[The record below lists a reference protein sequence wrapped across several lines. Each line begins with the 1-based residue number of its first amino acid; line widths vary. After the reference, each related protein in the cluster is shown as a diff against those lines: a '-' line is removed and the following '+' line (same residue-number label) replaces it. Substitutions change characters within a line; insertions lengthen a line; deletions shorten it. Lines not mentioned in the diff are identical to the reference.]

1 MKKITS
7 TVVLFVVLT
16 VTAFAQNDARS
27 ILNKVNSNLKNIKG
41 ATADFNYSTKDKN
54 NHNLGAI
61 SGKIALKGNKYFI
74 QQGATQIFCNGQKVW
89 NFNGKDEVNL
99 SDVDNSSSTLNPQ
112 KILSGDFVNRDFTSK
127 LISNQG
133 SVAVVELTPAD
144 NRKNFTKVDI
154 TVNKSRSLITKAV
167 VYEKGGNTVLFNLS
181 NINTG
186 VSLPDSKFVFDPKAH
201 PGVEVID

>member
-1 MKKITS
+1 M
-7 TVVLFVVLT
+7 VLFAALA
-16 VTAFAQNDARS
+16 VTAFAQNDAKS
-27 ILNKVNSNLKNIKG
+27 ILNKVNNNLKSIKG
-41 ATADFNYSTKDKN
+41 ATADFSYSTKDRN

-99 SDVDNSSSTLNPQ
+99 GDVDNSSSTLNPQ
-112 KILSGDFVNRDFTSK
+112 KILSGDFVNMDFTSR
-127 LISNQG
+127 LIANQG
-133 SVAVVELTPAD
+133 SLAVVELVPTD
-144 NRKNFTKVDI
+144 KRKNFTKVDI

-167 VYEKGGNTVLFNLS
+167 VYEKGGNTVLFKLS
-181 NINTG
+181 NINTN
-186 VSLPDSKFVFDPKAH
+186 VSLPDSKFVFDPKTH